1 MLHPT
6 IKELTKDKYNRYEL
20 ALATAKCARMLTDE
34 YVKQREEAEKSM
46 TGNKES
52 DRNLMNSID
61 KDLKDEKAIK
71 NAITRF
77 HDGRYEI
84 YREEKIAAE
93 VEQTAEELIEDLYS
107 VAEEGRSHKPRGGI
121 FSRFVPNT
129 ASQGLTLLRRSSTKI
144 IKNIHAGRCCA
155 ALREQKFLQTRK
167 IFDGI

>member
-6 IKELTKDKYNRYEL
+6 IKELTKDEFNRYEL
-20 ALATAKCARMLTDE
+20 TLATAKCARILTDE

-52 DRNLMNSID
+52 DRNLINNID

-84 YREEKIAAE
+84 YREEAALD
-93 VEQTAEELIEDLYS
+93 AEEEAEALTEEEAPAEATEEIE
-107 VAEEGRSHKPRGGI
+107 E
-121 FSRFVPNT
+121 
-129 ASQGLTLLRRSSTKI
+129 
-144 IKNIHAGRCCA
+144 
-155 ALREQKFLQTRK
+155 
-167 IFDGI
+167 

>member
-84 YREEKIAAE
+84 YREEKITAE
-93 VEQTAEELIEDLYS
+93 VEQTAKELIE
-107 VAEEGRSHKPRGGI
+107 E
-121 FSRFVPNT
+121 
-129 ASQGLTLLRRSSTKI
+129 
-144 IKNIHAGRCCA
+144 
-155 ALREQKFLQTRK
+155 
-167 IFDGI
+167 

>member
-6 IKELTKDKYNRYEL
+6 IKELTKDEYNRYEL
-20 ALATAKCARMLTDE
+20 ALATAKCARLLTDE

-84 YREEKIAAE
+84 YREEKIARE
-93 VEQTAEELIEDLYS
+93 VEQTAEELIE
-107 VAEEGRSHKPRGGI
+107 E
-121 FSRFVPNT
+121 
-129 ASQGLTLLRRSSTKI
+129 
-144 IKNIHAGRCCA
+144 
-155 ALREQKFLQTRK
+155 
-167 IFDGI
+167 

>member
-6 IKELTKDKYNRYEL
+6 IKELTKDEYNRYEL
-20 ALATAKCARMLTDE
+20 ALATAKCARLLTDE

-84 YREEKIAAE
+84 YREEKIAAK
-93 VEQTAEELIEDLYS
+93 VEQTAQELIE
-107 VAEEGRSHKPRGGI
+107 E
-121 FSRFVPNT
+121 
-129 ASQGLTLLRRSSTKI
+129 
-144 IKNIHAGRCCA
+144 
-155 ALREQKFLQTRK
+155 
-167 IFDGI
+167 

>member
-6 IKELTKDKYNRYEL
+6 IKELTKDEYNRYEL
-20 ALATAKCARMLTDE
+20 ALATAKCARLLTDE

-52 DRNLMNSID
+52 DRSLMNSID

-93 VEQTAEELIEDLYS
+93 VVEETTEALIE
-107 VAEEGRSHKPRGGI
+107 E
-121 FSRFVPNT
+121 
-129 ASQGLTLLRRSSTKI
+129 
-144 IKNIHAGRCCA
+144 
-155 ALREQKFLQTRK
+155 
-167 IFDGI
+167 